1 MAKFREIAKK
11 ILNDKNNFLVANFD
25 GKIFGNKTGGHISP
39 IVAYDEK
46 SDSLLVLDVALHKNP
61 WYWVDL
67 QEMMTAMNSKDGEN
81 FRGYLIA
88 KKSWF

>member
-1 MAKFREIAKK
+1 
-11 ILNDKNNFLVANFD
+11 VVNFD
-25 GKIFGNKTGGHISP
+25 GKVFGNKTGGHISP

-67 QEMMTAMNSKDGEN
+67 KEMVTAMNTKDGEN
-81 FRGYLIA
+81 FRGYLIT
-88 KKSWF
+88 KKKWF

>member
-1 MAKFREIAKK
+1 MKK
-11 ILNDKNNFLVANFD
+11 ILIDKNNFLIANFD
-25 GKIFGNKTGGHISP
+25 GKVFGNKTGGHISP
-39 IVAYDEK
+39 IVAYDEN

-67 QEMMTAMNSKDGEN
+67 TEMVKAMNTKDGDN
-81 FRGYLIA
+81 FRGYLVA